1 MADEKRTVGA
11 VLKRAV
17 ECYPDRCALRY
28 GSRDYSYAEIY
39 SRARRMVS
47 VMRDV
52 GLRRG
57 DRLLVML
64 PNRIEFVDAWLGT
77 TLEGILEVPI
87 NTEFKGEMLRY
98 VIRHSEA
105 SMMLIDASYLERL
118 EAIQE
123 EVGLLNRVLVVGE
136 GRPNVRSHVSIDRT
150 FAVANEA
157 ADLPTIGEHDPMA
170 IMYTSGTTGPAKGA
184 VIAHRH
190 AYEYAQSVVSM
201 LEIDEGDVYY
211 APLPLFHIAGQWA
224 TLYAAFQAGG
234 TAILKTRFSV
244 NDFWEVCRDEGVTV
258 TFLLGAMAQFL
269 HGQPPS
275 PRDAET
281 PVDRVLMVPLIEA
294 LEDFRSRFGVRVT
307 TCYAST
313 EANVPIVGT
322 FEAEDPRCSG
332 KAAQGYDLR
341 IVDENDDDVE
351 AGVAGELLTGEL
363 LIRPPEPWMT
373 MVGYHADPEATA
385 KAIRNLW
392 LHSGDAFRR
401 SDDGNLYFVD
411 RIKDAIRRRGENISS
426 FEVEREVVTYPDVL
440 ECAAVA
446 APSDYTEDEVRVF
459 IVLKPGSDI
468 DLDRLRAFLRERM
481 PRFMLP
487 KYIEIIDALPKTPTG
502 KIQKHVLREKPVG
515 DT

>member
-1 MADEKRTVGA
+1 M
-11 VLKRAV
+11 
-17 ECYPDRCALRY
+17 
-28 GSRDYSYAEIY
+28 
-39 SRARRMVS
+39 
-47 VMRDV
+47 
-52 GLRRG
+52 
-57 DRLLVML
+57 
-64 PNRIEFVDAWLGT
+64 
-77 TLEGILEVPI
+77 
-87 NTEFKGEMLRY
+87 
-98 VIRHSEA
+98 
-105 SMMLIDASYLERL
+105 
-118 EAIQE
+118 
-123 EVGLLNRVLVVGE
+123 
-136 GRPNVRSHVSIDRT
+136 
-150 FAVANEA
+150 
-157 ADLPTIGEHDPMA
+157 
-170 IMYTSGTTGPAKGA
+170 
-184 VIAHRH
+184 
-190 AYEYAQSVVSM
+190 
-201 LEIDEGDVYY
+201 
-211 APLPLFHIAGQWA
+211 
-224 TLYAAFQAGG
+224 
-234 TAILKTRFSV
+234 KTRFSV

-401 SDDGNLYFVD
+401 GDDGNLYFVD

-459 IVLKPGSDI
+459 IVLKAGSDI

-487 KYIEIIDALPKTPTG
+487 KYIEVVDALPKTPTG

>member
-11 VLKRAV
+11 VLDRSL

-28 GSRDYSYAEIY
+28 GSSDYSYAEIY
-39 SRARRMVS
+39 SRARRMIS
-47 VMRDV
+47 VLRDV

-77 TLEGILEVPI
+77 ALEGVLEVPI
-87 NTEFKGEMLRY
+87 NTEFTGEMLRY

-105 SMMLIDASYLERL
+105 SMMLIDAIYLERL

-123 EVGLLNRVLVVGE
+123 EVGLLDRVLVVGG
-136 GRPNVRSHVSIDRT
+136 GRPNVRSHVSIDRS
-150 FAVANEA
+150 FAVASEA
-157 ADLPTIGEHDPMA
+157 ADLPTIEEHDPTA

-190 AYEYAQSVVSM
+190 AYEYARSVVSM

-224 TLYAAFQAGG
+224 TLYAALQAGA
-234 TAILKTRFSV
+234 TAILKLRFSV
-244 NDFWEVCRDEGVTV
+244 TEFWEACRDEGVTV

-269 HGQPPS
+269 YGQPPS

-322 FEAEDPRCSG
+322 FEVEDPRCSG
-332 KAAQGYDLR
+332 KAAKGYDLR
-341 IVDENDDDVE
+341 IVDENDNDVE
-351 AGVAGELLTGEL
+351 AGVAGELLV
-363 LIRPPEPWMT
+363 RPPEPWMT
-373 MVGYHADPEATA
+373 MVGYHADPDATA

-392 LHSGDAFRR
+392 LHSGDAFQR
-401 SDDGNLYFVD
+401 DHDGNLYFID

-426 FEVEREVVTYPDVL
+426 FEVEREVVAYPDVL

-446 APSDYTEDEVRVF
+446 VPSEYTEDEVRLF
-459 IVLKPGSDI
+459 IVPKDGSDI
-468 DLDRLRAFLRERM
+468 DLNHLREFLRERM

-487 KYIEIIDALPKTPTG
+487 KYIDVVDALPKTPTG
-502 KIQKHVLREKPVG
+502 KIQKHVLRERPVG